1 MDPANI
7 VGAGEVKQRH
17 ARLLVVEEVGGSSL
31 RNDDGGTEGGR
42 KEG

>member
-17 ARLLVVEEVGGSSL
+17 ARLVVVEVGGSSL
-31 RNDDGGTEGGR
+31 
-42 KEG
+42 